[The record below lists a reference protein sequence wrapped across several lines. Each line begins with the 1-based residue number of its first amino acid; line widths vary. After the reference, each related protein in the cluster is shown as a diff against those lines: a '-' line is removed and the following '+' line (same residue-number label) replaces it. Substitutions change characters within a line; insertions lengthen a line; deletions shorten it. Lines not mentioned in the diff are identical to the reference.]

1 MENLDSNYLFKVIG
15 YNVKYYR
22 NLYNL
27 NKGKMTQE
35 NLAELVN
42 VSTALIGNL
51 ESEKI
56 SQRISV
62 FTLWK
67 ISQVLEVSVDKL
79 IDVSNFRSRYQ
90 NPC

>member
-42 VSTALIGNL
+42 VSTVLIGNL

-56 SQRISV
+56 SQGISV

-67 ISQVLEVSVDKL
+67 ISQVLEISVDKL
-79 IDVSNFRSRYQ
+79 FDDSNFRSRYQ
-90 NPC
+90 NTG

>member
-27 NKGKMTQE
+27 NEGKMTQE

-42 VSTALIGNL
+42 VSTVLIGNL

-56 SQRISV
+56 SQGISV

-67 ISQVLEVSVDKL
+67 ISQVLEISVDKL
-79 IDVSNFRSRYQ
+79 FDDSNFRSRYK
-90 NPC
+90 NTG

>member
-42 VSTALIGNL
+42 VSTVLIGNL

-56 SQRISV
+56 SQGISV

-67 ISQVLEVSVDKL
+67 ISQVLEISVDKL
-79 IDVSNFRSRYQ
+79 FHDSNFRSRYK
-90 NPC
+90 NTG